1 MSKNFSM
8 WAVKIGSSSML
19 LLASFGNATPRATAS
34 KAPLVYGFKGAQ
46 LGMSLQDFYNL
57 PIDVA
62 DTKPVS
68 LACSNTQE
76 GRRQGAISSIE
87 EDKIGI
93 VVCQYRLN
101 AGSDTSRATIRI
113 GRGYTDNVNFRF
125 YDGKLFKIYIE
136 AGKREYDEAV
146 DGLIAKYGD
155 PDLAQVEEADSTN
168 GQTFSHEIMTWENS
182 SNSVVASE
190 PWVFGGGSVIFRD
203 YLIERKI
210 KLDLNLKYPSDK
222 KM

>member
-1 MSKNFSM
+1 MSKTFMRWIFRIAS
-8 WAVKIGSSSML
+8 ISIL
-19 LLASFGNATPRATAS
+19 LPASFSNAAPRATAP
-34 KAPLVYGFKGAQ
+34 KAPVIYGFKGAQ
-46 LGMSLQDFYNL
+46 LGMSLQDLYNL
-57 PIDVA
+57 PIEVA
-62 DTKPVS
+62 DTKPAS

-87 EDKIGI
+87 EDEIGI

-125 YDGKLFKIYIE
+125 YDGQLFKIYIE

-146 DGLIAKYGD
+146 DGLVAKYGD
-155 PDLAQVEEADSTN
+155 PDLARVEEAESTN

-203 YLIERKI
+203 YLIERKM
-210 KLDLNLKYPSDK
+210 KLDLNSKYPSDK